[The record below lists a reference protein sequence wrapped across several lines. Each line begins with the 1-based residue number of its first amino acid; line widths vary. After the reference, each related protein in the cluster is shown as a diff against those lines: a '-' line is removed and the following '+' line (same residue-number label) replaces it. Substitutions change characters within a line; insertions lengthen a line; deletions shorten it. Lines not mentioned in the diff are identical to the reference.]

1 MALSGDL
8 VGDDDY
14 VTKLLVED
22 ARRSSMRYASQ
33 GLSALLPKRPP
44 GSAPKPNTR
53 FLKTLVR
60 EADSHNAKLKEKEE
74 YEARIRL
81 KRIRDAEQGSKKVG
95 CERETEGRHDQERK
109 RRRLCDDKGSRTDE
123 RERARDLRRSRS
135 PEQRRERH
143 DGHKR
148 GRRRRHE
155 TDEPD
160 EDSNHRRTRH
170 RNSSHR
176 ARSRSR
182 SKSRS
187 RERKEEERHKKDRQ
201 RHRHERKSRRHSP
214 PTDPDPEG
222 QKDVKHGTR
231 TPSISST
238 STSSDDPLSYLI
250 GPRPTPPD
258 NQCPQRRGRGFRHG
272 SSHQSRSNID
282 AHFSPTYDPS
292 THDAGV
298 LDSDDLNPEDE
309 GGDQDEWTAAL
320 SALRDRRAWR
330 AKQAERMK
338 DAGFS
343 EEEIKRWEKSASSR
357 TLLAGN
363 GDGGEEEGNIRDV
376 RWRKKGEERE
386 WDVGKERNTSPS
398 PSDHGVVDKAHE
410 TAREGGGGA
419 KNEKKTIAR
428 GVRVGA
434 DSAWRRPQNAFLKQ
448 FKSALR

>member
-1 MALSGDL
+1 MSLSGDL
-8 VGDDDY
+8 VEDDDY

-22 ARRSSMRYASQ
+22 GRRSSMRYASQ

-74 YEARIRL
+74 LEARIRL
-81 KRIRDAEQGSKKVG
+81 KRIRDAEQSSKG
-95 CERETEGRHDQERK
+95 LGRGRENEGRHDRERK
-109 RRRLCDDKGSRTDE
+109 RRRLSDDKGSRTDE
-123 RERARDLRRSRS
+123 RERGRDSRRSRS
-135 PEQRRERH
+135 PE
-143 DGHKR
+143 HKR
-148 GRRRRHE
+148 RRRRRHE

-160 EDSNHRRTRH
+160 EGSNHRRTRH
-170 RNSSHR
+170 RISSHR
-176 ARSRSR
+176 PRSRSR
-182 SKSRS
+182 SRSRS
-187 RERKEEERHKKDRQ
+187 RERKEKERNIKDRQ
-201 RHRHERKSRRHSP
+201 KQGHERKSRRHSP
-214 PTDPDPEG
+214 PTDPEPEG
-222 QKDVKHGTR
+222 QKGVKHGTR

-238 STSSDDPLSYLI
+238 STTDDPLSYLI

-258 NQCPQRRGRGFRHG
+258 DQCPQRRGRGFHHR
-272 SSHQSRSNID
+272 SLHQSRSNID

-292 THDAGV
+292 THDAGLV
-298 LDSDDLNPEDE
+298 DSDDLNPEDGE
-309 GGDQDEWTAAL
+309 GDQDEWTSAL

-357 TLLAGN
+357 TLLAGS
-363 GDGGEEEGNIRDV
+363 GDGGEEGDARDV
-376 RWRKKGEERE
+376 KWRKKGEERE
-386 WDVGKERNTSPS
+386 WDVGKERNPSPS
-398 PSDHGVVDKAHE
+398 PSDHGVVDKAHK
-410 TAREGGGGA
+410 TAREADGA
-419 KNEKKTIAR
+419 KTEKKKKAR
-428 GVRVGA
+428 GAGAGAGA